1 MSIFFSSVQNIL
13 YGSQEEVEKAI
24 ENTQSIR
31 QLCTHIEVLK
41 KQCEKYSHHYKRLL
55 MNQKPLN
62 EELEKMRKKTKEVQD
77 KLETTLEVI
86 QELQTVCMLV
96 LYGQ

>member
-1 MSIFFSSVQNIL
+1 M
-13 YGSQEEVEKAI
+13 EKAI
-24 ENTQSIR
+24 ENTPCNPQSIR

-41 KQCEKYSHHYKRLL
+41 KQCEKNSRRYKRLH